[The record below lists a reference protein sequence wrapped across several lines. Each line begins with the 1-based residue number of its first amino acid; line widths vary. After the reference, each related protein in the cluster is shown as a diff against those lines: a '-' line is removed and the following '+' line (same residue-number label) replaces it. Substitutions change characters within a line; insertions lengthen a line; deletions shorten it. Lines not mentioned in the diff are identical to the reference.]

1 MKAESGSSSQSF
13 SFIQSL
19 IRWFDSYH
27 GIEKVDPAAG
37 KVKSVDWLRVIPF
50 IFLHLACIAVIWVG
64 WSPIAV
70 GVAVGL
76 YLVRMFAIT
85 GFYHRYFSHKAF
97 ETNRFWQFV
106 FAALGNSSAQRGPIW
121 WASHHRHHHR
131 FTDLPEDVHSPLQ
144 HGFWWSHMGWLTS
157 RNNFRTK
164 FKFVG
169 DWMKYPELVW
179 VDRFDTFFPVLLAL
193 ALFLTGIL
201 LGRTAPEL
209 NTNGWQMLVW
219 GFFISTVFL
228 FHGTVTINSFAHII
242 GRRRFD
248 TSDTSGNSLLLSI
261 ITLGEGWH
269 NNHHHYPVC
278 ARQGFRW
285 WEIDVTYYLLKL
297 MSWMGIV
304 RNLRPLPERLR
315 DAREEEVD
323 SEEQVA
329 S

>member
-1 MKAESGSSSQSF
+1 MNDESGSRREPFQF
-13 SFIQSL
+13 FQAL
-19 IRWFDSYH
+19 IRWVDSYH
-27 GIEKVDPAAG
+27 GIEEIDDKTADE
-37 KVKSVDWLRVIPF
+37 KTVDWLRVLPF
-50 IFLHLACIAVIWVG
+50 IVLHLACLGVIWVG

-70 GVAVGL
+70 IVAAGL
-76 YLVRMFAIT
+76 YVVRMFAIT

-97 ETNRFWQFV
+97 QTGRFWQFV

-131 FTDLPEDVHSPLQ
+131 FTDQPEDVHSPLQ

-157 RNNFRTK
+157 RKNFPTQ
-164 FKFVG
+164 FKYVG
-169 DWMKYPELVW
+169 DWMKFPELVW
-179 VDRFDTFFPVLLAL
+179 VDRFDTFFPLMLAL
-193 ALFLTGIL
+193 ALFFAGTL
-201 LGRTAPEL
+201 LDKFAPGL
-209 NTNGWQMLVW
+209 NTDGWQMLVW

-248 TSDTSGNSLLLSI
+248 TPDTSRNSFLLSI

-285 WEIDVTYYLLKL
+285 WEIDVTYYVLKL
-297 MSWMGIV
+297 MAWLGIV
-304 RNLRPLPERLR
+304 KNLRPLPDKMRF
-315 DAREEEVD
+315 
-323 SEEQVA
+323 S
-329 S
+329 